1 MRLRTVFTV
10 LVVLGL
16 AASAHAEIKV
26 YNASRDNG
34 TPGDIITNSVTI
46 DPPLQT
52 TPDTVQGS
60 AVLEDDGLG
69 TVTLN
74 DLDVEVSVLIDYGE
88 DLLTMTQGPGAFIFI
103 DTRRTNSIGAP
114 HVSDTLGEN
123 GPSGTDPTEATEW
136 GIVSGWA
143 LTGFE
148 FCLSSPP
155 TLCDQAGFAH
165 GATIAPV
172 LPSDTYDLG
181 TWTFDAVGDYEASQW
196 YITRTNNGGLSNTNY
211 LLRGA
216 FQGSGLPALPLVG
229 FGALA
234 LSLAAIG
241 GRTLLGRR

>member
-10 LVVLGL
+10 LLALGL
-16 AASAHAEIKV
+16 AGSAQAEIKA
-26 YNASRDNG
+26 YNSSRDNG
-34 TPGDIITNSVTI
+34 TPGDIITNSV
-46 DPPLQT
+46 DLNPPLQV
-52 TPDTVQGS
+52 TPDTVQGTAFLS
-60 AVLEDDGLG
+60 DDGLG

-74 DLDVEVSVLIDYGE
+74 DIDIEVSVLINFGE

-103 DTRRTNSIGAP
+103 DTRRTNSISAP
-114 HVSDTLGEN
+114 HVSD
-123 GPSGTDPTEATEW
+123 PFSGSAPAETTEW

-143 LTGFE
+143 LTGYE

-155 TLCDQAGFAH
+155 TLCNQAGFAH
-165 GATIAPV
+165 SATIGPV

-181 TWTFDAVGDYEASQW
+181 TWTFDAAGDYEASQW

-216 FQGSGLPALPLVG
+216 FQGAGLPALPLVG
-229 FGALA
+229 FGVLA

-241 GRTLLGRR
+241 GRALVGRK